1 MKINGIDIRKWNAKQ
16 LKVNVQPPDLVVN
29 KELIKGTLIPI
40 EFKTDIPMGKLE
52 LELYFKGTEQTDI
65 IRAMSE
71 FLEQAKSGCVLDLD
85 NYKGK
90 YKGYLT
96 ANEFSKTVSKN
107 RKTLKAAFEG
117 YFYDDPETH
126 VTTGTGMTFEVKG
139 SRPTPCIVKVE
150 VDAQHHVDGYVIAGF
165 RGGDI
170 TISHVGAGGTLIIDG
185 EKGLVTMDGD
195 NAFERVEMWQFPA
208 LDPGTAAISLSSAD
222 ATVTVIYKPMWV

>member
-1 MKINGIDIRKWNAKQ
+1 MKINGIDIRTWNANQ

-29 KELIKGTLIPI
+29 KELISGTLTPI
-40 EFKTDIPMGKLE
+40 EFETDVPMGRLE
-52 LELYFKGTEQTDI
+52 LELYFRGTEQTDI

-71 FLEQAKSGCVLDLD
+71 FLAQAAKGCDLDLD
-85 NYKGK
+85 NYKGR
-90 YKGYLT
+90 YKGYLV
-96 ANEFSKTVSKN
+96 ASEFSKTVSKK
-107 RKTLKAAFEG
+107 RKTLKATFEG

-126 VTTGTGMTFEVKG
+126 VITGEDVTFSVKG

-150 VDAQHHVDGYVIAGF
+150 VDAQHHVDDYVISGF

-208 LDPGTAAISLSSAD
+208 LDPGTAAISVSSAD